1 VVEVHTLKPV
11 LGPEVIQQSV
21 AKTGGV
27 VTVEEHNVVGGL
39 ASVVAEL
46 LAGRGLFSIRNLG
59 LQDRFAESGT
69 PAELV
74 QKYGLDAVNVVA
86 EVKALLE

>member
-1 VVEVHTLKPV
+1 
-11 LGPEVIQQSV
+11 
-21 AKTGGV
+21 V

-39 ASVVAEL
+39 ATVIGEL
-46 LAGRGLFSIRNLG
+46 LAGRGTYAIRNLG

-74 QKYGLDAVNVVA
+74 EKYGLDAA
-86 EVKALLE
+86 SIMEEATQLLGSKR